1 MYILQKQNRNPIEY
15 ISWDCEKVQAL
26 LDDFAKQNFKLGF
39 GVKKKTQLKIF
50 LLCMFEK

>member
-39 GVKKKTQLKIF
+39 GVKKNSVKNLF
-50 LLCMFEK
+50 ALHV